1 MRTGD
6 DSTMKRQ
13 TMVAVF
19 TNHDDDIYCFRLE
32 LLQAL
37 LSEGYALLIS
47 CPDGPKFDL
56 MEKRYGL
63 RKGRDF
69 LYDDPQ
75 IDRRGTSVRKDLH
88 LYFHYYRL
96 LKENRP
102 SVVLTYTAKP
112 NVYACFAAK
121 LLHIPVIS
129 NLTGFGSVMQMRG
142 MKRAVVMAL
151 FRKAFRSA
159 DCIMFQNEENMQY
172 ARDHDFVR
180 GQYRLIPGS
189 GVALDRFPLQDYPE
203 GGNGITGDPVIFNYI
218 GRIMREKG
226 VDVYLEAAQK
236 IKGKYPNTEFNLIGF
251 IEPTE
256 ADYHEK
262 ISELEQ
268 KGIIVYRGEQD
279 DVVAW
284 IRRSH
289 AVIHPS
295 IYGEGM
301 SNVLLENASCGRP
314 IITTDTPGCRE
325 TVEDGASGFV
335 CPGNSV
341 DEMGKAIEHF
351 VRDMTN
357 LDRKQMGMKGQEKIE
372 VEFDRKFVVKVYL
385 EMIRGLIK

>member
-13 TMVAVF
+13 TMAAVF

-75 IDRRGTSVRKDLH
+75 IDRRGTSVRKDL
-88 LYFHYYRL
+88 LLFLHYYRL

-102 SVVLTYTAKP
+102 SIVLTYTAKP

-129 NLTGFGSVMQMRG
+129 NLTGFGSVLHMRG
-142 MKRAVVMAL
+142 MKRTVVMAL

-172 ARDHDFVR
+172 ALDHGFVR

-203 GGNGITGDPVIFNYI
+203 GGNGITGAPVIFNYI

-236 IKGKYPNTEFNLIGF
+236 IREKYPNTEFDLIGF
-251 IEPTE
+251 IEPAE
-256 ADYHEK
+256 AGYQEK
-262 ISELEQ
+262 IFGLEQ

-279 DVVAW
+279 DVLPW

-314 IITTDTPGCRE
+314 LITTDTPGCRE
-325 TVEDGASGFV
+325 TVEDRVSGFV

-357 LDRKQMGMKGQEKIE
+357 LDRKQMGMKGKEKIE
-372 VEFDRKFVVKVYL
+372 AEFDRKFVVKVYL